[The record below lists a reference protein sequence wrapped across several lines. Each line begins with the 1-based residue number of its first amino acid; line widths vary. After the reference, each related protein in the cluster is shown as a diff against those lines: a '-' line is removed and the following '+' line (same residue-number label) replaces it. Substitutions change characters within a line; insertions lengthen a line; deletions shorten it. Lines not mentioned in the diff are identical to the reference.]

1 MSRREAKMSVSRLG
15 LCLMGACL
23 VDRQGT
29 LNRARRTSFSR
40 GAHVDESDSHPIDDP
55 VDAGLPSPA
64 RERELVRRPR
74 RTKLRNPRNLLRRW
88 EYPRGGSSGVR
99 RREEEGKRSRG
110 KPDGA
115 ASEEHSRKKGQSGK
129 TTEAQQTPGLGS
141 NLAGGQEPLR
151 QEDVAEDRGQ
161 PADASLKLCKDR
173 LNAWLSARLPRLR
186 ARESVLPELTSDV
199 PGGGSTGQSS
209 EAPAAVVSHVNA
221 PDPILVSEVAEK
233 DTGVEIE
240 VPPAEREEPALT
252 EELASDAAAVDVRSG
267 VPEDAAAVGA
277 QDPSVSGEALV

>member
-1 MSRREAKMSVSRLG
+1 MTDKFGRCVNRERDYL
-15 LCLMGACL
+15 
-23 VDRQGT
+23 
-29 LNRARRTSFSR
+29 ARR
-40 GAHVDESDSHPIDDP
+40 AES
-55 VDAGLPSPA
+55 
-64 RERELVRRPR
+64 EKE
-74 RTKLRNPRNLLRRW
+74 
-88 EYPRGGSSGVR
+88 
-99 RREEEGKRSRG
+99 
-110 KPDGA
+110 
-115 ASEEHSRKKGQSGK
+115 Q
-129 TTEAQQTPGLGS
+129 
-141 NLAGGQEPLR
+141 NLAGQASGTRKCLEMIKQEGLGIT
-151 QEDVAEDRGQ
+151 QELIDVFIDEERVHNAAVAELAVGELPEEDLALSPLVLPNPFLNEEFLAALDPYGSND
-161 PADASLKLCKDR
+161 ALVGSETASL
-173 LNAWLSARLPRLR
+173 LR
-186 ARESVLPELTSDV
+186 ETSDV